1 MSNVGYATLQ
11 IIPSA
16 KDFAS
21 KLAGD
26 VDGPIGRQGRSTGEK
41 LGSGIFATAA
51 KFAAPLAGVFAIG
64 GLISTAYGEVADAAR
79 LNAQLAAGIEST
91 GNAANVSVKGM
102 NDLAS
107 SIQLMSGQ
115 TDDSIAEAQALLLTF
130 TNIKNVGP
138 DKIFDQATMAAANM
152 AARLGGDAAGSA
164 QMLGKALND
173 PVSGITALT
182 RAGVQFTDG
191 QKDQIK
197 AMVAAGD
204 TLGAQKLIL
213 GELETQFGG
222 SAEAAGKTLP
232 GAVEILK
239 RSFEDLLQML
249 AGRGSGV
256 ATTFISGLAGG
267 LQAATPVIEG
277 ALDTV
282 STVVGGI
289 VDVVSGMW
297 TGVGYDT
304 SALGNLAGPIE
315 AVGVLIFQVVDRIR
329 AGVMAAWPTI
339 TSVFQTLG
347 PVLLGA
353 GVALA
358 GMAAKA
364 PLIAKF
370 TSVLAPIKAALPA
383 IGTALRF
390 LTGPIGLVST
400 LLIAAYSS
408 SSQFRDA
415 VNGLLGVVAG
425 LVGQVAGALLPIIT
439 QLVAVFVPLISTITG
454 QLVPVFAQLVTSVLP
469 PVAGLLAVVVGAVLP
484 LVTALS
490 GLLIPVIQALLP
502 IVTTVFGAI
511 ANIVTSA
518 MQIVQGIIQV
528 VTGVISGDWG
538 MVWDGI
544 RNILAGVWNTIVS
557 LVQGA
562 LSILASVISGVL
574 SAIGGIFSSVWSGIT
589 SAVSGAWNGIVSA
602 VSTGVGNMVRFVA
615 ETPGRTLAALG
626 NLAGLLV
633 SAGADMMRGF
643 IEGVKSVAGRI
654 AEAVLA
660 PIRNS
665 VEGVKSFLGI
675 ASPSKLMKRFGS
687 WTGEGFAIGLAGTAD
702 MIERASAVLVPKVP
716 DVPASPSPAI
726 ADGGLTGAF
735 NGWATGAANTAAL
748 RPVEVNVHPTP
759 GMSEETVAELAARK
773 LLRAGAAA

>member
-21 KLAGD
+21 KLGGE
-26 VDGPIGRQGRSTGEK
+26 VDAPIGRQGRSAGEK
-41 LGSGIFATAA
+41 LGGGIFATAA
-51 KFAAPLAGVFAIG
+51 KFAAPLAAVFGIG
-64 GLISTAYGEVADAAR
+64 QLISTAYGEVADAAR

-91 GNAANVSVKGM
+91 GNAANVSVQGM

-138 DKIFDQATMAAANM
+138 DKIFDQTTLAAANM

-173 PVSGITALT
+173 PVQGITALT
-182 RAGVQFTDG
+182 RAGVQFTDQ
-191 QKDQIK
+191 QKEQIK
-197 AMVAAGD
+197 SMVAAGD

-213 GELETQFGG
+213 AELETQFGG

-249 AGRGSGV
+249 AGRGSG
-256 ATTFISGLAGG
+256 
-267 LQAATPVIEG
+267 AATAVVRGIAFGIQGVTPVLEG
-277 ALDTV
+277 ALDTT
-282 STVVGGI
+282 STIVGGI

-304 SALGNLAGPIE
+304 SALGKLAGPVE
-315 AVGVLIFQVVDRIR
+315 DVGVVIFQVVDRIR

-364 PLIAKF
+364 PLLAKF
-370 TSVLAPIKAALPA
+370 TSVLAPLKAALPA

-390 LTGPIGLVST
+390 LTGPVGLLTT
-400 LLIAAYSS
+400 LFVAAFTSS
-408 SSQFRDA
+408 SEFREA
-415 VNGLLGVVAG
+415 IFSLLGVIGG
-425 LVGQVAGALLPIIT
+425 LVGQVAGALVPIIS
-439 QLVAVFVPLISTITG
+439 QLVGVLAPLVTTIAG
-454 QLVPVFAQLVTSVLP
+454 ALVPVFAQLVTAVLP
-469 PVAGLLAVVVGAVLP
+469 PVAGLLTAIVGAVLP
-484 LVTALS
+484 LVSTLA

-502 IVTTVFGAI
+502 VVTTVFGVI
-511 ANIVTSA
+511 AQVVTAS

-528 VTGVISGDWG
+528 VTGVISGDWSQ
-538 MVWDGI
+538 VWSGI
-544 RNILAGVWNTIVS
+544 QNVAAGVWNLIVS
-557 LVQGA
+557 LIQGA
-562 LSILASVISGVL
+562 INIVRSVITAGLNIVQSVW
-574 SAIGGIFSSVWSGIT
+574 SSVWSGVT
-589 SAVSGAWNGIVSA
+589 SFIGSAMGNIGRAVSS
-602 VSTGVGNMVRFVA
+602 GVGDVLGFLGSL
-615 ETPGRTLAALG
+615 PGRAISALG
-626 NLAGLLV
+626 NLGGTLL

-654 AEAVLA
+654 ADAVLA
-660 PIRNS
+660 PIKNS
-665 VEGVKSFLGI
+665 VEAVKNFLGI

-702 MIERASAVLVPKVP
+702 LIEKASAVLAPKVP
-716 DVPASPSPAI
+716 AAPSVPAPTIP
-726 ADGGLTGAF
+726 DGGVAGTF
-735 NGWATGAANTAAL
+735 NGWATAAANTASL

-773 LLRAGAAA
+773 LMRAGAGV